1 MTTLT
6 QPSDIARE
14 TLRQLAM
21 RRIPPTPDNYHALYH
36 EISGTTAAEGF
47 PERALKHLA
56 GALPRN
62 TPEQMRF
69 ARQLDGAVAGKSW
82 DGLKVA
88 LVDML
93 DKSAAEPPAWAAL
106 IRDLVVQF
114 EARHAELT
122 TARKRESLEHVLASS
137 GTPETLHGRLQSL
150 LRAWSQGVSSSE
162 ALKLTEATPTAAVAA
177 DTAVPPEPTFA
188 AAAAAP
194 AQTRQLGGDLKDLI
208 GQLLENAIGVLLV
221 ETPDL
226 ADEARQLAAAV
237 RATRSTE
244 DIATF
249 AARMKKFSYRL
260 NFVAEDQAELKA
272 ALLKLLQLII
282 VNINELILDDQWL
295 QGQVSVVLDI
305 VSQPLNLRRLDDVE
319 RCLKEVIVKQSTLK
333 KHLNDARDRL
343 KAMLATFVD
352 RLASFTDETGGYH
365 DKIESCAKKISRT
378 NDIGELSD
386 VLDEVM
392 RETRVIQLSAQ
403 RSRDELTEMKS
414 RVTEAEQEIARLQTE
429 LSDAGDVM
437 RHDALTGALNRKGMD
452 EAIDTEVSRVKRHG
466 TTLCMALLDIDNFKK
481 LNDSLGH
488 DAGDAALVHL
498 TQVTKETIRP
508 QDTLA
513 RYGGEE
519 FVVLLP
525 DTTLDDAVTAM
536 VRVQRELTKRFFL
549 HKNDKVLI
557 TFSCGVAEL
566 HGDEAPM
573 DAIKR
578 ADQAMY
584 LAKRS
589 GKNRV
594 VAG

>member
-1 MTTLT
+1 MTKLT
-6 QPSDIARE
+6 QPSEIARE

-21 RRIPPTPDNYHALYH
+21 RRQPPTPDNYRTLYH
-36 EISGTTAAEGF
+36 EIAGTTAAEGF
-47 PERALKHLA
+47 PEKALKHLA
-56 GALPRN
+56 GGLPRK

-69 ARQLDGAVAGKSW
+69 ARQFDGAVAGKTW
-82 DGLKVA
+82 DGLKAA
-88 LVDML
+88 LVDVL
-93 DKSAAEPPAWAAL
+93 DKSGAEPPAWAAL
-106 IRDLVVQF
+106 IRDLVVQL
-114 EARHAELT
+114 ESRHAELT
-122 TARKRESLEHVLASS
+122 TARKREALEHVLASS
-137 GTPETLHGRLQSL
+137 GTPEMLHTRLQSL
-150 LRAWSQGVSSSE
+150 LRAWSQGISTSE
-162 ALKLTEATPTAAVAA
+162 ALNPAEAAPAAAEAAAVAPEPTAAA
-177 DTAVPPEPTFA
+177 P
-188 AAAAAP
+188 AAP
-194 AQTRQLGGDLKDLI
+194 AQTRQLGSDLKDLI
-208 GQLLENAIGVLLV
+208 AQLLEDAIGVLLV
-221 ETPDL
+221 ETPVL

-237 RATRSTE
+237 RATRSAE
-244 DIATF
+244 DIAEFT
-249 AARMKKFSYRL
+249 ARMKKFSYRL

-295 QGQVSVVLDI
+295 QGQISVVLDL
-305 VSQPLNLRRLDDVE
+305 VSQPLDLRRLDDVE
-319 RCLKEVIVKQSTLK
+319 RRLKEVIIKQGSLK

-352 RLASFTDETGGYH
+352 RLASFSDETGGYH
-365 DKIESCAKKISRT
+365 DKIESCAQKISRA

-414 RVTEAEQEIARLQTE
+414 RVTEAEEEIVRLQTE
-429 LSDAGDVM
+429 LSEAGEVM

-498 TQVTKETIRP
+498 TQVTRETIRP

-525 DTTLDDAVTAM
+525 DTALDDAVTAM

-549 HKNDKVLI
+549 HKNEKVLI

-566 HGDEAPM
+566 QGEEPPTA
-573 DAIKR
+573 ALKR